1 MARQDRV
8 TELLHAWSAGDE
20 RALEDLIPVVY
31 DELSRLARRKMAGER
46 PGQTLQPTA
55 LVNEAYL
62 RLLDVKRLKW
72 QDRAHF
78 YAIAARVMR
87 RILVDH
93 ARRRHAQKRGDQVE
107 VLPIDEVSVI
117 STGPSYDVLTLD
129 EALSTL
135 EAIDARKARVVELR
149 CFTGLTVEE
158 SAVALGVSPETVKRD
173 WKMAKAMLARLL
185 KEKA

>member
-1 MARQDRV
+1 MPRQDRV

-20 RALEDLIPVVY
+20 RALEDLIPLVHE
-31 DELSRLARRKMAGER
+31 ELSRLARRKMVGER

-87 RILVDH
+87 RILVDR
-93 ARRRHAQKRGDQVE
+93 ARRRHAQKRGDEVE
-107 VLPIDEVSVI
+107 LLPIDEARVI
-117 STGPSYDVLTLD
+117 SARPSYDVLMLD
-129 EALSTL
+129 EALNTL
-135 EAIDARKARVVELR
+135 ETIDPRKARVVELR
-149 CFTGLTVEE
+149 FFTGLTVEE

-173 WKMAKAMLARLL
+173 WKLAKALLAKLL
-185 KEKA
+185 EEKT